1 MKPLSW
7 HIFHKPLSLILFLT
21 LAMSAQAADELLPVP
36 GDLVGFCRWTVQD
49 RAVGGLKRIVRDEK
63 SPKFGTIYGG
73 RAEDANI
80 AWVAAAAYRYRWS
93 RSYHDPALRD
103 DAFFLMDHLAKK
115 HANGLRDERG
125 LDAYFWLHSYAW
137 AVKSWLEN
145 EVVDEARAKLW
156 RDSLEKSAEV
166 AMDCMQRNLCNG
178 QYANPEF
185 YYLSGLAAAAGIC
198 NRPDFQDEA
207 REVLTR
213 YENVLWPGGGV
224 AYFHRTSPEHGYQ
237 QMVTKSVVL
246 YWLATE
252 DPYGKQWL
260 RRLAPYFV
268 NVQQRSGLVTDAEH
282 PWLKHSF
289 YNPINPAVPGM
300 LACLLDDGANR
311 WAADVAART
320 RADNVAER
328 LPSFLDGNPYW
339 YNYHHTTYAAVLL
352 RLLEDH
358 QLPEPDPPS
367 PRRVMLDHGFF
378 GPRSQW
384 DDFAAAVGTRQ
395 KNSSLAGAYI
405 ADPKEPMLPLDSA
418 LDGVFA
424 EILQGPHGADLP
436 RGKRQKATFNCLDW
450 EPEHHFV
457 ERPDFAAV
465 SCLSK
470 IVSPYWNDHPWIPG
484 ERWDWNQVADW
495 SQIQHWAVWRDHLL
509 GFVALR
515 CHADG
520 GKAETEDVA
529 HVRWRFAPV
538 GRDFAIQQTSET
550 ERNVSCGR
558 LRVRALL
565 LGEQGG
571 FAFRETEGEA
581 PPHQSK
587 SLTLAR
593 PAPWQAGD
601 HVAVAIDAR
610 PDTSDTQIHTKMLT
624 EGAAMLMIA
633 PNGKHGVLWVASLA
647 RHFRQH
653 HLDPLPGVRLR
664 RFERDVELTPPR
676 PGRDAVLS
684 LHGAE
689 SAILELESD
698 KALDPAAIL
707 AALHAGWGRGER
719 RP

>member
-1 MKPLSW
+1 MKPLAW
-7 HIFHKPLSLILFLT
+7 QRIAT
-21 LAMSAQAADELLPVP
+21 LLAFSAVLYVLGADEKLPPVP
-36 GDLVGFCRWTVQD
+36 NDLVGFCQWTVQD
-49 RAVGGLKRIVRDEK
+49 RAPSGLKRIVRDEK
-63 SPKFGTIYGG
+63 NPKFGTIYGG
-73 RAEDANI
+73 KAEDANI

-93 RSYHDPALRD
+93 RFYHDQALRD
-103 DAFFLMDHLAKK
+103 DAYFLMDHLAERR
-115 HANGLRDERG
+115 AGGLRDERG
-125 LDAYFWLHSYAW
+125 LDSYFWVHSFGW

-145 EVVDEARAKLW
+145 GDVDAARAKLW
-156 RDSLEKSAEV
+156 RDSLETSAEV

-185 YYLSGLAAAAGIC
+185 YYLSGLAAAADVC
-198 NRPDFQDEA
+198 DRPDFRKEA
-207 REVLTR
+207 KLALTR
-213 YENVLWPGGGV
+213 FENVLWPGGGV

-237 QMVTKSVVL
+237 QMVAKSVVL
-246 YWLATE
+246 YWMATKDE
-252 DPYGKQWL
+252 YGMQWL
-260 RRLAPYFV
+260 RKLAPYFV

-289 YNPINPAVPGM
+289 YNPINPASPGM
-300 LACLLDDGANR
+300 LACILQDGANR
-311 WAADVAART
+311 WAADIAART

-328 LPSFLDGNPYW
+328 LPSFLDRNPYW

-358 QLPEPDPPS
+358 SLPEPVAPS
-367 PRRVMLDHGFF
+367 PRRVMLDRGFF

-436 RGKRQKATFNCLDW
+436 AGKRQKALFNCLDW

-457 ERPDFAAV
+457 ERPEFNAV

-470 IVSPYWNDHPWIPG
+470 IVSPYWNDHPWVPG
-484 ERWDWNQVADW
+484 ERWDWKQVADW
-495 SQIQHWAVWRDHLL
+495 SQIQHWAVWQDHLL

-520 GKAETEDVA
+520 GNAETEDVA
-529 HVRWRFAPV
+529 RVRWRFAPV
-538 GRDFAIQQTSET
+538 NRDLTVEQNSDSE
-550 ERNVSCGR
+550 RKASCGR
-558 LRVRALL
+558 LRTRAVLL
-565 LGEQGG
+565 DEKGG
-571 FAFRETEGEA
+571 FTFQETDGTA
-581 PPHQSK
+581 PPHNAK
-587 SLTLAR
+587 ALMLAR
-593 PAPWQAGD
+593 PAPWQSGD
-601 HVAVAIDAR
+601 HVAVAIDVR
-610 PDTSDTQIHTKMLT
+610 PDTAETSVHIKMLN

-633 PNGKHGVLWVASLA
+633 PDGRHGIIWTVSLV

-653 HLDPLPGVRLR
+653 YLDPLEGVAVR
-664 RFERDVELTPPR
+664 RFERNVELTPPL
-676 PGRDAVLS
+676 AEHQAFLS
-684 LHGAE
+684 LHGGE
-689 SAILELESD
+689 SAILELES
-698 KALDPAAIL
+698 KEPLDPSAIL
-707 AALHAGWGRGER
+707 AALHSGWGRGER